1 MRAAILSQGKL
12 HKKMKK
18 EAGSAKEVLNLKA
31 LGFFVV
37 FCSAWKSAQ
46 HHSLLPSQVQTAAR
60 CEQTALCS

>member
-31 LGFFVV
+31 L
-37 FCSAWKSAQ
+37 
-46 HHSLLPSQVQTAAR
+46 
-60 CEQTALCS
+60 